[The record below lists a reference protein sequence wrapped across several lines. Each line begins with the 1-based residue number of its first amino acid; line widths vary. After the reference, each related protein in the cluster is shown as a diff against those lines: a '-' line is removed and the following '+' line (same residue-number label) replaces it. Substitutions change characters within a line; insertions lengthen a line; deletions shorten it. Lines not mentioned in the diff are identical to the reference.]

1 LLKIHCTATPFDR
14 MIASMMQPGLML
26 TMRAIRRQLA
36 AMPHDLY
43 CLRLIHSQTHRPFPG
58 ERVWTAHQLLQPATI
73 RFLRARNRDGFDIF
87 IRPDAWDQNGGYIL
101 VDLDRA
107 DPNVVDRMRRN
118 GHHPCLVLQTSPG
131 HLQAWIRVA
140 TSGLEPCIAT
150 AVARQLAHE
159 YDGDPGSAD
168 WHHFGRLAGFTNQK
182 PSRRIHSDFAPW
194 VKIVHAH
201 AGLAPNA
208 DALIQSAQNRW
219 RPAWSSAD
227 ADFAHGDCAAPISAA
242 EASTVYQDF
251 LRRWHIRERFHRP
264 DWSIVDLWVARRLLS
279 QRMPAA
285 QVEAILQLASPQFPR
300 RHGNPQDYLRRTVAR
315 AAFPPTGGAV

>member
-1 LLKIHCTATPFDR
+1 

-227 ADFAHGDCAAPISAA
+227 ADFAHGDFAAPISSH
-242 EASTVYQDF
+242 EATTVYQDC

-285 QVEAILQLASPQFPR
+285 QVEAILELASPQFPR
-300 RHGNPQDYLRRTVAR
+300 RHGNPQEYLRRTVAR